1 MSYLLPLWLSE
12 DQVDEEDNLGVFWII
27 STFLFSLDSWYPS
40 YTVVNWLSWIRDSI
54 GSKYE
59 SNHMHMFSYKYY
71 IPNNL
76 LLWVEVVALPIL
88 LNNFLSLL
96 TSISYDAQTRQNGR
110 RNCIRH
116 VSDTTARASVLCPI
130 FFVFFHFLIR
140 TDSGRNTPIQAVPAP
155 NRPIQAKI
163 QKKKKKKAQYAPFE
177 LNNKTLNYLSSQ
189 PNSFFNLQL
198 SHSLCS
204 PIPSQL
210 SALHLPSLKDA
221 LSHSLRHIL
230 TLLFFAWLSVSS
242 SPQVSSSPHLT
253 DPLST
258 QVSN

>member
-1 MSYLLPLWLSE
+1 M
-12 DQVDEEDNLGVFWII
+12 
-27 STFLFSLDSWYPS
+27 
-40 YTVVNWLSWIRDSI
+40 
-54 GSKYE
+54 
-59 SNHMHMFSYKYY
+59 
-71 IPNNL
+71 
-76 LLWVEVVALPIL
+76 PIL

-96 TSISYDAQTRQNGR
+96 TSISYDAQTQQNGH

-140 TDSGRNTPIQAVPAP
+140 TDSGRNTPIQADRHQTGQFKP
-155 NRPIQAKI
+155 KF
-163 QKKKKKKAQYAPFE
+163 KKKKKKVQNAPFE

-230 TLLFFAWLSVSS
+230 TLLFFA
-242 SPQVSSSPHLT
+242 
-253 DPLST
+253 
-258 QVSN
+258 

>member
-1 MSYLLPLWLSE
+1 
-12 DQVDEEDNLGVFWII
+12 
-27 STFLFSLDSWYPS
+27 
-40 YTVVNWLSWIRDSI
+40 
-54 GSKYE
+54 
-59 SNHMHMFSYKYY
+59 MHMFSYKYY

-130 FFVFFHFLIR
+130 FFFLFSFPDTHR
-140 TDSGRNTPIQAVPAP
+140 LRPKHTDSSRTGTKPA
-155 NRPIQAKI
+155 NSSQNS
-163 QKKKKKKAQYAPFE
+163 KKKKKKVQYAPFE

-230 TLLFFAWLSVSS
+230 TLLFFA
-242 SPQVSSSPHLT
+242 
-253 DPLST
+253 
-258 QVSN
+258 

>member
-40 YTVVNWLSWIRDSI
+40 YTIVNWLSWIRDSI

-76 LLWVEVVALPIL
+76 LLWVEGGSIANFIEQLFIPSNIYIL
-88 LNNFLSLL
+88 WCTDAAKWAPQLHPTREWHHCPCVGAVSNFFCLFSFP
-96 TSISYDAQTRQNGR
+96 
-110 RNCIRH
+110 
-116 VSDTTARASVLCPI
+116 DTHRLRPK
-130 FFVFFHFLIR
+130 H
-140 TDSGRNTPIQAVPAP
+140 TDSGRTGTKPA
-155 NRPIQAKI
+155 NSSQNS
-163 QKKKKKKAQYAPFE
+163 KKKKKVQNAPFE

>member
-1 MSYLLPLWLSE
+1 MMHGRGKMGFAP
-12 DQVDEEDNLGVFWII
+12 
-27 STFLFSLDSWYPS
+27 TFDGARRGLQWAMP
-40 YTVVNWLSWIRDSI
+40 
-54 GSKYE
+54 
-59 SNHMHMFSYKYY
+59 
-71 IPNNL
+71 
-76 LLWVEVVALPIL
+76 
-88 LNNFLSLL
+88 LL
-96 TSISYDAQTRQNGR
+96 TSWCRVHFFFYTSRFALPWAE
-110 RNCIRH
+110 
-116 VSDTTARASVLCPI
+116 TAETHQFRSFWC
-130 FFVFFHFLIR
+130 R
-140 TDSGRNTPIQAVPAP
+140 TDRFKP
-155 NRPIQAKI
+155 KF
-163 QKKKKKKAQYAPFE
+163 KKRKEKEKVQNAPFE

-198 SHSLCS
+198 SHSLCP

-258 QVSN
+258 KVSN

>member
-116 VSDTTARASVLCPI
+116 MSDTTARASVLCPI
-130 FFVFFHFLIR
+130 FFFFFHFLIH
-140 TDSGRNTPIQAVPAP
+140 TDSGRNTPI
-155 NRPIQAKI
+155 
-163 QKKKKKKAQYAPFE
+163 
-177 LNNKTLNYLSSQ
+177 
-189 PNSFFNLQL
+189 
-198 SHSLCS
+198 
-204 PIPSQL
+204 
-210 SALHLPSLKDA
+210 
-221 LSHSLRHIL
+221 
-230 TLLFFAWLSVSS
+230 
-242 SPQVSSSPHLT
+242 
-253 DPLST
+253 
-258 QVSN
+258 

>member
-1 MSYLLPLWLSE
+1 MMHRRSKMGAATASDTWVTPLPVRRCCVQFFLS
-12 DQVDEEDNLGVFWII
+12 FFI
-27 STFLFSLDSWYPS
+27 SWYAPTQAETHRFRP
-40 YTVVNWLSWIRDSI
+40 YR
-54 GSKYE
+54 
-59 SNHMHMFSYKYY
+59 H
-71 IPNNL
+71 
-76 LLWVEVVALPIL
+76 
-88 LNNFLSLL
+88 
-96 TSISYDAQTRQNGR
+96 QTGQFK
-110 RNCIRH
+110 
-116 VSDTTARASVLCPI
+116 PK
-130 FFVFFHFLIR
+130 F
-140 TDSGRNTPIQAVPAP
+140 
-155 NRPIQAKI
+155 
-163 QKKKKKKAQYAPFE
+163 KKKKKKVQNAPFE

-258 QVSN
+258 KVSN